1 MKSYELVKHTRL
13 GKTIKLVT
21 YPDPKRK
28 GLYKTTE
35 IQLDN
40 GKERKFSYLYG
51 KSNQSEIQQLIAKS
65 TEI

>member
-1 MKSYELVKHTRL
+1 MKSYEFVTHTKL
-13 GKTIKLVT
+13 GRTIKLVT
-21 YPDPKRK
+21 YPDPKRE

-35 IQLDN
+35 VWITN
-40 GKERKFSYLYG
+40 GKERKFSYFYG